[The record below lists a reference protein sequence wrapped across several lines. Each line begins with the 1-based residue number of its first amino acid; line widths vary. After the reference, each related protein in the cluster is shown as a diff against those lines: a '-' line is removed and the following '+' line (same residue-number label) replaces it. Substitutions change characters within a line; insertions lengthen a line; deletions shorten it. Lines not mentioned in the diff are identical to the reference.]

1 MAQREAWL
9 AQQAYDGALHALE
22 RHGRSRRDA
31 QMAKAN
37 LATLS
42 ESIMTRL
49 CRIAGGGAYSCH
61 SPLGYW
67 FEDVRAAGFLRPPW
81 SVALEGLYAIG
92 WEGPANSRRSQCRH
106 GRPGVY
112 RHQQGHGPSAGRQR
126 VSLGVGR
133 IRAVIGTP
141 ARRRELRRTAD
152 RR

>member
-92 WEGPANSRRSQCRH
+92 WEGPPTAGGPNAATVAPGCTDTSKVTVPPQVGSVLALASVRYELSSAHPLGGAN
-106 GRPGVY
+106 
-112 RHQQGHGPSAGRQR
+112 
-126 VSLGVGR
+126 
-133 IRAVIGTP
+133 
-141 ARRRELRRTAD
+141 
-152 RR
+152 